1 MYMER
6 GKRANALGMDSFD
19 RAVETWAVDVAQE
32 ELDKRNIEML
42 CSDICTPTPL
52 VYTTCTA
59 SNGGTGFNS
68 IENTINS
75 ITLDG
80 KQLTIRDNIAVAGID
95 KLKDE
100 TEKLSAA
107 IKNLGKIMG
116 VDPFKNA
123 KIDFEE
129 YIRYGDRL
137 RRSELKTI

>member
-1 MYMER
+1 MYMEK

-19 RAVETWAVDVAQE
+19 RMVETWGVDLAQE
-32 ELDKRNIEML
+32 EADRRNIEML
-42 CSDICTPTPL
+42 CSDVSLPTPL
-52 VYTTCTA
+52 TYTTCTA
-59 SNGGTGFNS
+59 SNSLSDATNA
-68 IENTINS
+68 INS

-80 KQLTIRDNIAVAGID
+80 NKLAIRDTVAVAGID

-116 VDPFKNA
+116 VDPFKNS

>member
-19 RAVETWAVDVAQE
+19 RAVETWAVGEVEDVLKSDSISA
-32 ELDKRNIEML
+32 L
-42 CSDICTPTPL
+42 CSSVSPL
-52 VYTTCTA
+52 TYTTCA
-59 SNGGTGFNS
+59 ANS
-68 IENTINS
+68 IGTELNSVADAISS

-80 KQLTIRDNIAVAGID
+80 KQLTIRDNVAVTGVD

-100 TEKLSAA
+100 IDKMNAA
-107 IKNLGKIMG
+107 IKRLGQTMG

-129 YIRYGDRL
+129 FIIYGDRL

>member
-19 RAVETWAVDVAQE
+19 RAIEYTA
-32 ELDKRNIEML
+32 LDALNDEMESGSISAL
-42 CSDICTPTPL
+42 CSSVSPL
-52 VYTTCTA
+52 TYTV
-59 SNGGTGFNS
+59 SDGGTGFSNA
-68 IENTINS
+68 TKAINS

-80 KQLTIRDNIAVAGID
+80 NKLAIRDSIAVAGID

>member
-19 RAVETWAVDVAQE
+19 RVIEYAAIDLAQE
-32 ELDKRNIEML
+32 EADSRSISAL
-42 CSDICTPTPL
+42 CSSVSPL
-52 VYTTCTA
+52 TYTTCTA
-59 SNGGTGFNS
+59 SNIGTELNS
-68 IENTINS
+68 LENTISS
-75 ITLDG
+75 ISLDG
-80 KQLTIRDNIAVAGID
+80 KQLTIRDNVAVAGVD

-100 TEKLSAA
+100 IDKMNAA
-107 IKNLGKIMG
+107 IKKLGQTMG

-129 YIRYGDRL
+129 FIIYGDRL